1 MRPFSEA
8 DIRASFLN
16 ASLRERKTLLLPDAL
31 DQTPWDA
38 LDYLGW
44 HDRKLPQVAYVSVE
58 LDGAPAS
65 LLLRRADAKPRNRAQ
80 CSWCADVQ
88 LPNDVVLYTAKRA
101 GDAGRRG
108 DTVGVL
114 VCENFECSANVRKL
128 PPSAYLGYDREAAR
142 DRRIEQLTEN
152 VTAFARAVRDGS

>member
-1 MRPFSEA
+1 MRPFTEA

-16 ASLRERKTLLLPDAL
+16 SSLRERKTLQLPDDL
-31 DQTPWDA
+31 DLTPWER

-44 HDRKLPQVAYVSVE
+44 HDRKLPQVAYIAVE
-58 LDGAPAS
+58 LDDAPAA
-65 LLLRRADAKPRNRAQ
+65 LLLRRADAKPRSRAQ

-101 GDAGRRG
+101 GEAGRRG

-142 DRRIEQLTEN
+142 DRRIEALREN

>member
-16 ASLRERKTLLLPDAL
+16 ASLRERKAALLPDDL
-31 DQTPWDA
+31 DETAWES

-44 HDRKLPQVAYVSVE
+44 HDRKLAQVAYVTVD

-65 LLLRRADAKPRNRAQ
+65 LMLRRADAKPRGRAQ
-80 CSWCADVQ
+80 CSWCADIT
-88 LPNDVVLYTAKRA
+88 LPNDVVMYIAKRA
-101 GDAGRRG
+101 GEAGRRG

-128 PPSAYLGYDREAAR
+128 PPSAYLGFDREAAR
-142 DRRIEQLTEN
+142 DRRIDALREN
-152 VTAFARAVRDGS
+152 VAAFARAVRDGR